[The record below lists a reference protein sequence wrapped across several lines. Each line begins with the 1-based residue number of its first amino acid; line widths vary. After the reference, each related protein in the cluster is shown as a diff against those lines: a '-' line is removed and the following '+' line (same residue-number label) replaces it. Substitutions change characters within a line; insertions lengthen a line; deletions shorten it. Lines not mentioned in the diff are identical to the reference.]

1 MKTNDDTRE
10 IAMKCVDRLVLE
22 GYVKDCIDT
31 NSTTEFSVQDII
43 HEEINKALN
52 VKEYSMNI
60 DDQLVMAD
68 MQLHINEQHRLMM
81 RILSILEY
89 SNLQDLKTINSFL
102 FENGFVSKSD
112 EAKSGHE

>member
-1 MKTNDDTRE
+1 MEFTCIECETLYDDTDGDTDER
-10 IAMKCVDRLVLE
+10 MCNKC
-22 GYVKDCIDT
+22 
-31 NSTTEFSVQDII
+31 
-43 HEEINKALN
+43 LN
-52 VKEYSMNI
+52 TIRSEKMNI
-60 DDQLVMAD
+60 EETQLYM
-68 MQLHINEQHRLMM
+68 NEQHRLMM